1 MRKYT
6 FDDLMKIVP
15 DFVCFGTI
23 ISFVGIFSLPII
35 FQHFYIFVIAI
46 ILLLFELNFFCKIYF
61 DYDLVASM
69 ILTKLFRKKIE
80 NESLYFYTT
89 DGPLTLEQDGFE
101 YKNNYYKKSEVS
113 KLLNNLTD
121 GEIDIY
127 YKIKGY
133 EFKSFTFFYMH
144 TQIKRRMDVKSF
156 KKYIKKKDLNIETNA
171 EIFVLQNNFRK
182 SKTILFFKLKN
193 ENDKIDWKSLINI
206 SDCIS
211 FFKRYDDDCFQTNY
225 SIENFDLVNCKVYWH
240 DKDILQNLKW
250 KSFNKEKNNETLNI
264 QQADINLS
272 RYPKYEQMIEEI
284 DERIENGCIF
294 YSISTEKWLNTYKK
308 EIINVLATSNITDEQ
323 EKQIKHILETLKNDL
338 YDKKRENE
346 ELNND
351 ATLTALNNMLKM
363 DGFEINH

>member
-15 DFVCFGTI
+15 DFVCVGTI
-23 ISFVGIFSLPII
+23 ISFAGIISLPII

-46 ILLLFELNFFCKIYF
+46 ILFLFELKFFCEIDF

-69 ILTKLFRKKIE
+69 ILNKLFEKKIE
-80 NESLYFYTT
+80 NEPLYFYTT
-89 DGPLTLEQDGFE
+89 DGPLTLEPDGFE
-101 YKNNYYKKSEVS
+101 YKYNYYKKSEIS

-133 EFKSFTFFYMH
+133 EFKSFTFLH
-144 TQIKRRMDVKSF
+144 KRIKRRMDVKSF
-156 KKYIKKKDLNIETNA
+156 KKYIKKKDLTIETNA
-171 EIFVLQNNFRK
+171 EIFVLQNNFCK
-182 SKTILFFKLKN
+182 SKTILFLKLKN

-211 FFKRYDDDCFQTNY
+211 FFKRYDNTRFHTNY
-225 SIENFDLVNCKVYWH
+225 SVEKFDLVDSFVYWN

-250 KSFNKEKNNETLNI
+250 KSFNKEENNETLNI
-264 QQADINLS
+264 QQSEINLS

-284 DERIENGCIF
+284 DESIENGCIF
-294 YSISTEKWLNTYKK
+294 HSISTEKWLNIYKK
-308 EIINVLATSNITDEQ
+308 EIINVLSTLNITDGQ

-338 YDKKRENE
+338 YDKKKENE

-351 ATLTALNNMLKM
+351 ATLTALNNLLKM
-363 DGFEINH
+363 DGLGT

>member
-6 FDDLMKIVP
+6 VEDLMKIVP
-15 DFVCFGTI
+15 GIGTI
-23 ISFVGIFSLPII
+23 ISFVCIFTLQIIGII
-35 FQHFYIFVIAI
+35 FEQFYIFVIAI
-46 ILLLFELNFFCKIYF
+46 ILLLFELKFYCEIYF
-61 DYDLVASM
+61 DYDLV
-69 ILTKLFRKKIE
+69 LTKLFTKKIE
-80 NESLYFYTT
+80 NEPLYFYTT
-89 DGPLTLEQDGFE
+89 DGPLTLEPDGFE

-133 EFKSFTFFYMH
+133 EFKSFTFLY
-144 TQIKRRMDVKSF
+144 TQIKHRMDVKSF

-171 EIFVLQNNFRK
+171 EIFILQNNFRK

-211 FFKRYDDDCFQTNY
+211 FFKRYDDDHFQTNY

-240 DKDILQNLKW
+240 DKDILQSLKW
-250 KSFNKEKNNETLNI
+250 KSFNKEENNETLNI
-264 QQADINLS
+264 QQAEINLS

-294 YSISTEKWLNTYKK
+294 HSISTEKWLNTYKK

-338 YDKKRENE
+338 YDKKKENE

-351 ATLTALNNMLKM
+351 ATLTALNNLLKM